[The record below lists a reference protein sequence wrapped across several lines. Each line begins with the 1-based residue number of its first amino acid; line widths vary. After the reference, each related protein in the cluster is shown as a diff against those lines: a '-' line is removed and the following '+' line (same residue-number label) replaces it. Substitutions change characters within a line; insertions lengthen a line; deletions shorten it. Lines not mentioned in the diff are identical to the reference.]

1 MKLIGKFLF
10 LVLISFL
17 LAAHGQAQE
26 KSPTRPPPTTCVDGV
41 TTEFRG
47 FSTGVAPFVYDERN
61 PTCIPGYSGE
71 LDDAGA
77 ISQMI
82 THTVECPDGRN
93 DCLVLSRNIEDYFN
107 GEVKRTAAEVRTFFN
122 ELRIHS
128 TNYTTVTAILIIT
141 GVYIGTVEGG
151 STVEKRNTDRYR
163 LTLKDGLPVLYD
175 DSAIRKGDVLGFSPF
190 SSLVVTHDPDEV
202 DTRGRKEATTIRRV
216 VIEFE
221 CSGEGHKDCLIL
233 KDASTSGATVKA
245 KGEPL
250 KVEWDIGGTAA
261 QAQSSLRDLVV
272 EWRADYN
279 EPREATARVFL
290 ETSVRN
296 IFGDVLMRNTIPF
309 EYQLSF
315 NISDK
320 PPMLGD
326 SDPEQTIFRAG
337 ERVFSSIEVT
347 DDDVRSGVEFIT
359 SVRITQQCEPS
370 CARLGLLPNAS
381 SMGFVITPG
390 RYTTDTEVVQDFSH
404 EGASTAVVQAFL
416 RNNIAM
422 ASTSEKVLSV
432 TLTVTVKSVLRGL
445 ARSSNTLEYSLIFE
459 SEMPTLSDV
468 STVKENLGA
477 SGLRA
482 FSSIKVTVDP
492 ENAST
497 IGSVVIEFEC
507 SESHED
513 CLELKGVPTGGATV
527 KARGGSLKVEWYAG
541 RTTAQAQSSL
551 RDLVVGWGAYYNG
564 SLVAT
569 PRVFL
574 ETSAR
579 NVFGDDISSKT
590 NSVRYRLS
598 FRIPDGGS
606 LVLYA
611 SSTEQAVFRAGKRVF
626 SAIRVSSPI
635 TVTGNGESAEELITS
650 VRITQQCEPSCA
662 RLGLLPDASSMGFVI
677 TPGRYTTATEVNQY
691 FLSTQGV
698 SFSSVRALLSS
709 NVAIASTSEKVLRV
723 TLAVT
728 VGSDLRGLNR
738 LSNTLEYSL
747 TFNGEPTVESTNRED
762 LNVLR
767 SFPFSSATVMDDPRE
782 ADEVAA
788 DPREVDTIRSV
799 VIEFECSGGRKTCVD
814 VKDVS
819 QTGGATVDVK
829 STGLEA
835 VWDAGRTATQ
845 VQSFLQALGVAWSA
859 DYITPRVATARI
871 SLKTRVRNVLG
882 DIAKHDTTPR
892 EYRLS
897 FRIPDGGSLVL
908 YASSTEQAVFRAGK
922 RVFSAIRVSSPI
934 TVTGNGESV
943 EELIT
948 SVRITQQCEPSCAR
962 LGLLPDASS
971 MGFVITPGR
980 YTTATEVN
988 QYFLSTQGVSFSS
1001 VRALLSS
1008 NVAIASTSEKVLR
1021 VTLAVTVGS
1030 DLRGLNRLSNT
1041 LEYSLTFNGEPTV
1054 ESTNR
1059 EDLNVLRSFPFSSAT
1074 VMDDPREADEV
1085 AADPR
1090 EVDTIRSVVIE
1101 FECSGGRKTCVDVKD
1116 VSQTGGATVD
1126 VKSTGL
1132 EAVWDAGRT
1141 ATQVQSFLQ
1150 ALGVAWN
1157 ADYITPRVATARI
1170 SLKTRVRNV
1179 LGDIAKHDTTP
1190 REYRLSFRIPD
1201 GGSLVLYA
1209 SSTEQAV
1216 FRAGKRVFSAIRVS
1230 SPITVTGNGESV
1242 EELITSVRITQ
1253 QCEPSCARLGLLPDA
1268 SSMGFVITPGRYTT
1282 ATEVNQYFSSTQG
1295 VSFSSVRALLSSNV
1309 AIASTSE
1316 KVLRVT
1322 LAVTVGSDL
1331 RGLNRLSNT
1340 LEYSLTFNGEPTVE
1354 STNRE
1359 DLNVLRSFPFSSATV
1374 MDDPREADE
1383 VAADPRE
1390 VDTIRS
1396 VVIEFEC
1403 SGGRK
1408 TCVDVKD
1415 VSQTGGATVDVK
1427 STGLEA
1433 VWDAGRT
1440 ATQVQSFLQALGVA
1454 WNADYITP
1462 RVATARISLKTRVRN
1477 VLGDIAKHDTTPREY
1492 RLSFR
1497 IPDGGPLVLYDPSTE
1512 QAVFRAGKRVFSA
1525 IRVSSPITVTGN
1537 GESVEE
1543 LITSV
1548 RITQQCEPSCARLGL
1563 LPNAS
1568 SMGFV
1573 ITPGRYTTA
1582 TEVDQYFLST
1592 QGVSFSR
1599 VQALLS
1605 NNIAM
1610 ASTSKKVL
1618 SVTLTVTV
1626 GSDLRGLGRSSAG
1639 LVYFLTFN
1647 GVPKL
1652 ADDLTSREGNVLGFS
1667 PFRSI
1672 RVTDDPREAD
1682 QVAADPGEVDT
1693 IRSVAIEFECSD
1705 RTTCVDVNDV
1715 SQTTVLKEE
1724 WDAGRTATQV
1734 QSSLRG
1740 LVVGW
1745 GADYK
1750 EPREATA
1757 RISLRTSVRNI
1768 FGSAVTH
1775 STEPLEYSLS
1785 FNLSDGGSLVLYASS
1800 TEQAV
1805 FRAGKRVF
1813 SAIRVSSPI
1822 TVTGYGESV
1831 EELITSVRI
1840 TQLCEPSCARLGL
1853 LPNASSMGFIITPG
1867 RYTTATEVVQY
1878 ILSTQGV
1885 SFSSV
1890 RALLSS
1896 NVAMAS
1902 TSEKVLRVTL
1912 AVTVG
1917 SDLRGLNRLSNTL
1930 EYSLTFNGEPTV
1942 ESTNRENLNVLRSFP
1957 FSSATVMD
1965 DPREA
1970 DEVAADPREVD
1981 TIRSV
1986 VIEFE
1991 CSGGR
1996 KTCVDVKDVSQT
2008 GGATVDVKSTGLE
2021 AVWDAGR
2028 TATQVQS
2035 FLQALGVAWNAD
2047 YITPRVATARISL
2060 KTRVRNVLGDIAK
2073 HDTTPREYRLSFRI
2087 PDGGSLVLYA
2097 SSTEQA
2103 VFRAGKR
2110 VFSAITVTGN
2120 GESVEELI
2128 TSVRITQQ
2136 CEPSCARLG
2145 LLPDASS
2152 MGFVITPGRYTTAT
2166 EVNQYFLSTQGV
2178 SFSSVRALLS
2188 SNVAIASTSEKV
2200 LRVTLAVTVGSDLRG
2215 LNRLSNTLE
2224 YSLTFNGEPTVEST
2238 NREDLNVLRSFP
2250 FSSATVMD
2258 DPREA
2263 DEVAADP
2270 REVDT
2275 IRSVVIEFEC
2285 SGGRKTCV
2293 DVKDVSQTGGA
2304 TVDVKSTGLEAV
2316 WDAGRTATQVQSF
2329 LQALGVAWSADYITP
2344 RVATARI
2351 SLKTRVRNILGDI
2364 VKHDTTPREYRLS
2377 FRIPDGEP
2385 LVLDDPSTEQAVF
2398 RAGKRVFSA
2407 IGVSSPITV
2416 TGNGESVEELIT
2428 SVRITQLCEP
2438 SCARLGLLPNA
2449 SSMGFVITP
2458 GRYTTATEVNQ
2469 YFLST
2474 QGVSFSSV
2482 RALLSSNVAIASTS
2496 EKVLRV
2502 TLAVTVGSDLR
2513 GLNRLSNTLE
2523 YSLTFNG
2530 EPTVEATNRE
2540 NLNVLRSFPFSS
2552 ATVMDD
2558 PRELDEVAA
2567 DPGEVDTIRSV
2578 VIEFECSG
2586 GRITCVD
2593 VKDVSQT
2600 GGATVDVKSTG
2611 LEALWDAG
2619 RTATQVQSF
2628 LQALGV
2634 AWSADYITPRVVTA
2648 RISLKTRV
2656 RNILGDIAK
2665 HDTTPRE
2672 YRLSFRIPDGEPLV
2686 LDDPS
2691 TEQAV
2696 FRAGKRVFS
2705 AIRVS
2710 SPITVTGNGESVE
2723 ELITSVRV
2731 TQLCEPSCARLGLLP
2746 DASSMGF
2753 VITPGRYTTATE
2765 VNQYFLSTQGVSFSS
2780 VRTLL
2785 SSNVAMASTSEKVL
2799 RVTLAVTVG
2808 SDLRGLNRLSNTLEY
2823 SLTFNGEPTVESTN
2837 RENLNVLRSFPFS
2850 SATVMDDPREPD
2862 EVAADP
2868 REVDTIRSVVIE
2880 FECSGGRKTCVDV
2893 KDVSQTGGATVDV
2906 KSTGLEALWDAGR
2919 TATQV
2924 QSFLQALGVAWSADY
2939 ITPRVA
2945 TARIS
2950 LKTRVRNILGD
2961 IAKHDTTP
2969 REYRLSFRIP
2979 DGEPLVLDDPSTEQA
2994 VFRAGKR
3001 VFSAIGVSSP
3011 ITVTGNGESVEELIT
3026 SVRITQLCEPSCA
3039 RLGLLPNASSMGFVI
3054 TPGRYTTATEVNQYF
3069 LSTQGVSFSSVR
3081 ALLSSNVAIASTSEK
3096 VLRVTLAVTV
3106 GSDLRGLN
3114 RLSNTLEYSLTFNGE
3129 PTVESTN
3136 REDLNVLRSFPFSS
3150 ATVMDDPREADEV
3163 AADPREVDT
3172 IRSVVIEFECSGGR
3186 KTCVDVKDVSQT
3198 GGATVDV
3205 KSTGLEAVWDAGR
3218 TATQVQSFLQA
3229 LGVAWN
3235 ADYITPRVA
3244 TARISLKT
3252 RVRNVLGDIAK
3263 HDTTPRE
3270 YRLSFRIP
3278 DGGSL
3283 VLYAS
3288 STEQA
3293 VFRAGKRVFS
3303 AIRVSSPITVTGN
3316 GESVEELI
3324 TSVRITQQCEP
3335 SCARLGLLPDASSM
3349 GFVIT
3354 PGRYTTATEVNQ
3366 YFLSTQ
3372 GVSFSSVRALLSS
3385 NVAMASTSEKVLRVT
3400 LAVTV
3405 GSDLRGL
3412 NRLSNTLEY
3421 SLTFN
3426 GEPTVE
3432 STNREDLNV
3441 LRSFPFSSATVMD
3454 DPREADEVAADQREV
3469 DTIRSV
3475 VIEFECSGG
3484 RKTCVDVKD
3493 VSQTGGATVDVKSTG
3508 LEAVWDA
3515 GRTATQVQSFL
3526 QALGVAWSADYIS
3539 PRVATARIS
3548 LKTRVRN
3555 ILGDIAKHDTT
3566 PREYR
3571 LSFRIPDGGPLVLD
3585 DPSTEQ
3591 AVFRAGKRVFSA
3603 IRVSSPITVTGN
3615 GESVEEL
3622 ITGVRI
3628 TQQCKPSCARLG
3640 LLPDA
3645 SSMGF
3650 VITPGRYTTATEV
3663 DQYFLSTQGVSFS
3676 RVQALLSN
3684 NIAMASTSKKVL
3696 SVTLTV
3702 TVGSDLRGLGRS
3714 SAGLVYFLTFNGVPK
3729 LADDLTSREGNV
3741 LGFSP
3746 FRSIRVTDDPRE
3758 ADQVAA
3764 DPGEVDTIRSVAIE
3778 FECSD
3783 RTTCVDVNDVSQTTV
3798 LKEEWDAGRTAT
3810 QVQSSLRGLVVGW
3823 GADYKEPREATARIS
3838 LRTSVRNI
3846 FGSAVTHSTEP
3857 LEYSLSFNLSDG
3869 GSLVLYASSTEQA
3882 VFRAG
3887 KRVFSAIRVSSPIT
3901 VTGNGESVEELITS
3915 VRITQ
3920 QCEPSCARLGLLPNA
3935 SSMGF
3940 IITPGRY
3947 TTATEVVQYILSTQG
3962 VSFSSVRAL
3971 LSSNVAMA
3979 STSEKV
3985 LRVTLAVTVGSDLRG
4000 LNRLSNTLEYSLTF
4014 NGEPTVES
4022 TNREDLNVLRS
4033 FPFSSATVMDDPR
4046 EADEVAA
4053 DPREVDT
4060 IRSVVIEFE
4069 CSGGRKTCVDVKD
4082 VSQTGG
4088 ATVDVKSTGLEAV
4101 WDAGRTATQVQS
4113 FLQALG
4119 VAWNADYIT
4128 PRVATARISLKTRVR
4143 NVLGDIAKHDTTP
4156 REYRLSFRIPD
4167 GGSLVLYA
4175 SSTEQ
4180 AVFRAG
4186 KRVFSAIR
4194 VSSPITVTGNGESVE
4209 ELITSVRI
4217 TQQCEPSCARLGLLP
4232 DASSMGFVITPGRY
4246 TTATEVNQ
4254 YFSSTQGVS
4263 FSSVRALLSSNV
4275 AIASTSE
4282 KVLRVTLAVTVG
4294 SDLRGLNRLSNT
4306 LEYSLTFNGEPTV
4319 ESTNREDLNVLRSFP
4334 FSSATVM
4341 DDPREADEVA
4351 ADPREVDTIRS
4362 VVIEFECSG
4371 GRKTCVDVKDV
4382 SQTGGATVDVK
4393 STGLEAVWD
4402 AGRTATQVQSFLQA
4416 LGVAW
4421 NADYITPR
4429 VATARISLKTRVRN
4443 VLGDIAKHD
4452 TTPREYRL
4460 SFRIP
4465 DGGSLVLYASS
4476 TEQAVFRAGKR
4487 VFSAIR
4493 VSSPITVTGNGESV
4507 EELITSVRITQQCE
4521 PSCARLGLLPDASS
4535 MGFVITPGRYTTATE
4550 VNQYFLSTQGVS
4562 FSRVQALL
4570 SNNIAMASTS
4580 NKVLSVTLTVTVGSD
4595 LRGLGRSS
4603 AGLVYFLTFNGV
4615 PKLADDLTS
4624 REGNVLGFSPFRSIR
4639 VTDDPR
4645 EADQVAADPGEVD
4658 TIRSVAIEFECS
4670 DRTTCVDVNDVS
4682 QTTVLKEEWDAGRTA
4697 TQVQSSLRGLVV
4709 GWGADYK
4716 EPREATARIS
4726 LRTSVRNI
4734 FGSAV
4739 THSTEPLEYSL
4750 SFNLSDGGSLVLYA
4764 SSTEQAVFRAGKRVF
4779 SAIRVSSPITVTG
4792 NGESVEELITSVR
4805 ITQQCKP
4812 SCARLGLLPD
4822 ASSMGFVITPGRYTT
4837 ATEVNQYFLSTQGV
4851 SFSSV
4856 RALLS
4861 SNVAIAHKRKGTSC
4875 DLASTSEKV
4884 LRVTLAVTVG
4894 SDLRGLNRLSNTLEY
4909 SLTFNGE
4916 PTVESTNREDL
4927 NVLRSFP
4934 FSSATVMDDPREA
4947 DEVAADPREVDTIRS
4962 VVIEFECS
4970 GGRKTC
4976 VDVKDVSQTGGAT
4989 VDVKS
4994 TGLEAV
5000 WDAGRTATQ
5009 VQSFLQAL
5017 GVAWNADYITP
5028 RVATARISLKTRVRN
5043 VLGDIAKHDTTPR
5056 EYRLPFRIPDGGSLV
5071 LYASSTEQAVFRA
5084 GKRVFS
5090 AIRVSSPITVTG
5102 NGESVEELIT
5112 SVRITQQCEP
5122 SCARLGLL
5130 PDASS
5135 MGFVI
5140 TPGRYTT
5147 ATEVNQYFLST
5158 QGVSFSSVRAL
5169 LSSNVAIAS
5178 TSEKVL
5184 RVTLTVTVGSD
5195 LRGLGRSSAGLVY
5208 FLTFNGV
5215 PKLAD
5220 DLTSREGNVLGFS
5233 PFRSIRVTDDPREAD
5248 QVAADPGEVDTI
5260 RSVAIEFECSDRTTC
5275 VDVNDVSQTTVL
5287 KEEWDAGRTATQ
5299 VQSSLR
5305 GLVVGWGA
5313 DYKEPREAT
5322 ARISLRTS
5330 VRNIFGSAVTHSTEP
5345 LEYSLSFNLSDGHSI
5360 LSDGEPL
5367 VLYDPNTEQTVFRA
5381 GKKVFSAIIISSPI
5395 IVTGNGKS
5403 VEELVTSVRIT
5414 QQCKPSC
5421 ARLGLLPNA
5430 SSMGFVITP
5439 GRYTTATEVDQYF
5452 LSTQGVTFSSIR
5464 ALLSSNIA
5472 MASTSEKVLSVT
5484 LTVTVESDLRGLNRL
5499 SNTLEYSL
5507 TFNGAPT
5514 LSDVDTSRGGY
5525 VLGFSPFSS
5534 ITVTDDPGEVDT
5546 IRSVVIEFECSRGRA
5561 ACVDVKGV
5569 SRTGGAT
5576 VQVQSTALKVVWDA
5590 GETAKQVQSSL
5601 RGFVTVWGADYK
5613 EQRKATARVVLGTS
5627 VRNILGD
5634 DVRHST
5640 EPLEYS
5646 LSFNLSSDLPRL
5658 DDPNTEK
5665 TGPAVGFLPLSA
5677 ITIIGEA
5684 IEGVPETI
5692 SDING
5697 TLKCVNRATTCASF
5711 VGVEPGDF
5719 SGTTLGDAE
5728 MFLRGLQVRSRFAS
5742 YEAKL
5747 TVSVVTSLN
5756 GLERPSNELTYTLT
5770 FPTPGSTRDRLIAPA
5785 FAVDLK
5791 VVNPYLDMIN
5801 PENLAAVK
5809 EAVVGHCI
5817 GDYFEDSDDDGV
5829 PNNVE
5834 AQLGTDCLNRDRNSG
5849 FNNVAGDKGRPY
5861 VRVVGELVLDQL
5873 PFIGNLDKLP
5883 LTDSSG
5889 DPGIECQTCVEV
5901 LFLEIQPECTSAS
5914 SDSVV
5919 GNGNI
5924 SFPGV
5929 NVSSCYLVGRFSS
5942 SPTGSENSTLYGTLF
5957 PRPGWSGLYVLG
5969 IDKYGN
5975 WSVDGDGVLE
5985 TLMVYTPPV
5994 LSLGP
5999 DVYSITDKANIG
6011 VELRGRRTP
6020 PSVVYT
6026 PTAPG
6031 FTLFGDTRESGSFGT
6046 YWERD
6051 HRTVLVDVS
6060 SPRLV
6065 TLVATDIFDRSPPY
6079 FVMGRSTLTVIQD
6092 SPPSFISI
6100 GLQKDGR
6107 SAAVISLE
6115 DDANSYSLNV
6125 SGGAQSTVTIVDGE
6139 VMVMEGEEVM
6149 VLEDVGDLLDRVR
6162 GMFDGVATLKV
6173 RVSSTDNTVEAQF
6186 PVFSSTKTAA
6196 SAAAWTRAVVNRD
6209 IVVTSCLTDLCAPDN
6224 PFAYASVNLGPG
6236 AYLSHVIASSLRD
6249 FPVSF
6254 DKVRETL
6261 NEFVSG
6267 ELSLDPDLNGTEL
6280 LTDVISYSG
6289 AASNVSETTA
6299 SFVFDLRHKPF
6310 TKDGRLVKRILVDGE
6325 YKWRGVAN
6333 LDEDGSVWYTT
6344 KRDSTCPSS
6353 DDDSAWSDTDNG
6365 FIPASASTPVRCVR
6379 LDIVDGGLYAN
6390 GSNGYYSGSI
6400 FGAGADAFPLAH
6412 VGGGRAYDSY
6422 DTWLIVFVVLAALL
6436 YSGSAGVWTILTLLM
6451 VIALSVWRRRR
6462 VAVHSEL

>member
-190 SSLVVTHDPDEV
+190 SSLVVTHGPDEV

-468 STVKENLGA
+468 STIKGNLDV
-477 SGLRA
+477 SGSTPL
-482 FSSIKVTVDP
+482 SSIEVNVDP

-507 SESHED
+507 SESHKD

-527 KARGGSLKVEWYAG
+527 QVQSTALKLEWHAG

-551 RDLVVGWGAYYNG
+551 RDLVVAWGAYYNG

-598 FRIPDGGS
+598 FRIPDGGP
-606 LVLYA
+606 LVLYDP
-611 SSTEQAVFRAGKRVF
+611 STEQAVFRAGKRVF

-635 TVTGNGESAEELITS
+635 TVTGYGESVEELITS
-650 VRITQQCEPSCA
+650 VRITQLCEPSCA
-662 RLGLLPDASSMGFVI
+662 RLGLLPNASSMGFII
-677 TPGRYTTATEVNQY
+677 TPGRYTTATEVVQY
-691 FLSTQGV
+691 ILSTQGV

-709 NVAIASTSEKVLRV
+709 NVAMASTSEKVLRV

-747 TFNGEPTVESTNRED
+747 TFNGEPTVESTNREN

-845 VQSFLQALGVAWSA
+845 VQSFLQALGVAWNA

-1282 ATEVNQYFSSTQG
+1282 ATEVNQYF
-1295 VSFSSVRALLSSNV
+1295 
-1309 AIASTSE
+1309 
-1316 KVLRVT
+1316 
-1322 LAVTVGSDL
+1322 
-1331 RGLNRLSNT
+1331 
-1340 LEYSLTFNGEPTVE
+1340 
-1354 STNRE
+1354 
-1359 DLNVLRSFPFSSATV
+1359 
-1374 MDDPREADE
+1374 
-1383 VAADPRE
+1383 
-1390 VDTIRS
+1390 
-1396 VVIEFEC
+1396 
-1403 SGGRK
+1403 
-1408 TCVDVKD
+1408 
-1415 VSQTGGATVDVK
+1415 
-1427 STGLEA
+1427 
-1433 VWDAGRT
+1433 
-1440 ATQVQSFLQALGVA
+1440 
-1454 WNADYITP
+1454 
-1462 RVATARISLKTRVRN
+1462 
-1477 VLGDIAKHDTTPREY
+1477 
-1492 RLSFR
+1492 
-1497 IPDGGPLVLYDPSTE
+1497 
-1512 QAVFRAGKRVFSA
+1512 
-1525 IRVSSPITVTGN
+1525 
-1537 GESVEE
+1537 
-1543 LITSV
+1543 
-1548 RITQQCEPSCARLGL
+1548 
-1563 LPNAS
+1563 
-1568 SMGFV
+1568 
-1573 ITPGRYTTA
+1573 
-1582 TEVDQYFLST
+1582 
-1592 QGVSFSR
+1592 
-1599 VQALLS
+1599 
-1605 NNIAM
+1605 
-1610 ASTSKKVL
+1610 
-1618 SVTLTVTV
+1618 
-1626 GSDLRGLGRSSAG
+1626 
-1639 LVYFLTFN
+1639 
-1647 GVPKL
+1647 
-1652 ADDLTSREGNVLGFS
+1652 
-1667 PFRSI
+1667 
-1672 RVTDDPREAD
+1672 
-1682 QVAADPGEVDT
+1682 
-1693 IRSVAIEFECSD
+1693 
-1705 RTTCVDVNDV
+1705 
-1715 SQTTVLKEE
+1715 
-1724 WDAGRTATQV
+1724 
-1734 QSSLRG
+1734 
-1740 LVVGW
+1740 
-1745 GADYK
+1745 
-1750 EPREATA
+1750 
-1757 RISLRTSVRNI
+1757 
-1768 FGSAVTH
+1768 
-1775 STEPLEYSLS
+1775 
-1785 FNLSDGGSLVLYASS
+1785 
-1800 TEQAV
+1800 
-1805 FRAGKRVF
+1805 
-1813 SAIRVSSPI
+1813 
-1822 TVTGYGESV
+1822 
-1831 EELITSVRI
+1831 
-1840 TQLCEPSCARLGL
+1840 
-1853 LPNASSMGFIITPG
+1853 
-1867 RYTTATEVVQY
+1867 
-1878 ILSTQGV
+1878 
-1885 SFSSV
+1885 
-1890 RALLSS
+1890 
-1896 NVAMAS
+1896 
-1902 TSEKVLRVTL
+1902 
-1912 AVTVG
+1912 
-1917 SDLRGLNRLSNTL
+1917 
-1930 EYSLTFNGEPTV
+1930 
-1942 ESTNRENLNVLRSFP
+1942 
-1957 FSSATVMD
+1957 
-1965 DPREA
+1965 
-1970 DEVAADPREVD
+1970 
-1981 TIRSV
+1981 
-1986 VIEFE
+1986 
-1991 CSGGR
+1991 
-1996 KTCVDVKDVSQT
+1996 
-2008 GGATVDVKSTGLE
+2008 
-2021 AVWDAGR
+2021 
-2028 TATQVQS
+2028 
-2035 FLQALGVAWNAD
+2035 
-2047 YITPRVATARISL
+2047 
-2060 KTRVRNVLGDIAK
+2060 
-2073 HDTTPREYRLSFRI
+2073 
-2087 PDGGSLVLYA
+2087 
-2097 SSTEQA
+2097 
-2103 VFRAGKR
+2103 
-2110 VFSAITVTGN
+2110 
-2120 GESVEELI
+2120 
-2128 TSVRITQQ
+2128 
-2136 CEPSCARLG
+2136 
-2145 LLPDASS
+2145 
-2152 MGFVITPGRYTTAT
+2152 
-2166 EVNQYFLSTQGV
+2166 
-2178 SFSSVRALLS
+2178 
-2188 SNVAIASTSEKV
+2188 
-2200 LRVTLAVTVGSDLRG
+2200 
-2215 LNRLSNTLE
+2215 
-2224 YSLTFNGEPTVEST
+2224 
-2238 NREDLNVLRSFP
+2238 
-2250 FSSATVMD
+2250 
-2258 DPREA
+2258 
-2263 DEVAADP
+2263 
-2270 REVDT
+2270 
-2275 IRSVVIEFEC
+2275 
-2285 SGGRKTCV
+2285 
-2293 DVKDVSQTGGA
+2293 
-2304 TVDVKSTGLEAV
+2304 
-2316 WDAGRTATQVQSF
+2316 
-2329 LQALGVAWSADYITP
+2329 
-2344 RVATARI
+2344 
-2351 SLKTRVRNILGDI
+2351 
-2364 VKHDTTPREYRLS
+2364 
-2377 FRIPDGEP
+2377 
-2385 LVLDDPSTEQAVF
+2385 
-2398 RAGKRVFSA
+2398 
-2407 IGVSSPITV
+2407 
-2416 TGNGESVEELIT
+2416 
-2428 SVRITQLCEP
+2428 
-2438 SCARLGLLPNA
+2438 
-2449 SSMGFVITP
+2449 
-2458 GRYTTATEVNQ
+2458 
-2469 YFLST
+2469 
-2474 QGVSFSSV
+2474 
-2482 RALLSSNVAIASTS
+2482 
-2496 EKVLRV
+2496 
-2502 TLAVTVGSDLR
+2502 
-2513 GLNRLSNTLE
+2513 
-2523 YSLTFNG
+2523 
-2530 EPTVEATNRE
+2530 
-2540 NLNVLRSFPFSS
+2540 
-2552 ATVMDD
+2552 
-2558 PRELDEVAA
+2558 
-2567 DPGEVDTIRSV
+2567 
-2578 VIEFECSG
+2578 
-2586 GRITCVD
+2586 
-2593 VKDVSQT
+2593 
-2600 GGATVDVKSTG
+2600 
-2611 LEALWDAG
+2611 
-2619 RTATQVQSF
+2619 
-2628 LQALGV
+2628 
-2634 AWSADYITPRVVTA
+2634 
-2648 RISLKTRV
+2648 
-2656 RNILGDIAK
+2656 
-2665 HDTTPRE
+2665 
-2672 YRLSFRIPDGEPLV
+2672 
-2686 LDDPS
+2686 
-2691 TEQAV
+2691 
-2696 FRAGKRVFS
+2696 
-2705 AIRVS
+2705 
-2710 SPITVTGNGESVE
+2710 
-2723 ELITSVRV
+2723 
-2731 TQLCEPSCARLGLLP
+2731 
-2746 DASSMGF
+2746 
-2753 VITPGRYTTATE
+2753 
-2765 VNQYFLSTQGVSFSS
+2765 
-2780 VRTLL
+2780 
-2785 SSNVAMASTSEKVL
+2785 
-2799 RVTLAVTVG
+2799 
-2808 SDLRGLNRLSNTLEY
+2808 
-2823 SLTFNGEPTVESTN
+2823 
-2837 RENLNVLRSFPFS
+2837 
-2850 SATVMDDPREPD
+2850 
-2862 EVAADP
+2862 
-2868 REVDTIRSVVIE
+2868 
-2880 FECSGGRKTCVDV
+2880 
-2893 KDVSQTGGATVDV
+2893 
-2906 KSTGLEALWDAGR
+2906 
-2919 TATQV
+2919 
-2924 QSFLQALGVAWSADY
+2924 
-2939 ITPRVA
+2939 
-2945 TARIS
+2945 
-2950 LKTRVRNILGD
+2950 
-2961 IAKHDTTP
+2961 
-2969 REYRLSFRIP
+2969 
-2979 DGEPLVLDDPSTEQA
+2979 
-2994 VFRAGKR
+2994 
-3001 VFSAIGVSSP
+3001 
-3011 ITVTGNGESVEELIT
+3011 
-3026 SVRITQLCEPSCA
+3026 
-3039 RLGLLPNASSMGFVI
+3039 
-3054 TPGRYTTATEVNQYF
+3054 

-3454 DPREADEVAADQREV
+3454 DPREADEVAAD
-3469 DTIRSV
+3469 
-3475 VIEFECSGG
+3475 
-3484 RKTCVDVKD
+3484 
-3493 VSQTGGATVDVKSTG
+3493 
-3508 LEAVWDA
+3508 
-3515 GRTATQVQSFL
+3515 
-3526 QALGVAWSADYIS
+3526 
-3539 PRVATARIS
+3539 
-3548 LKTRVRN
+3548 
-3555 ILGDIAKHDTT
+3555 
-3566 PREYR
+3566 
-3571 LSFRIPDGGPLVLD
+3571 
-3585 DPSTEQ
+3585 
-3591 AVFRAGKRVFSA
+3591 
-3603 IRVSSPITVTGN
+3603 
-3615 GESVEEL
+3615 
-3622 ITGVRI
+3622 
-3628 TQQCKPSCARLG
+3628 
-3640 LLPDA
+3640 
-3645 SSMGF
+3645 
-3650 VITPGRYTTATEV
+3650 PG
-3663 DQYFLSTQGVSFS
+3663 
-3676 RVQALLSN
+3676 
-3684 NIAMASTSKKVL
+3684 
-3696 SVTLTV
+3696 
-3702 TVGSDLRGLGRS
+3702 
-3714 SAGLVYFLTFNGVPK
+3714 
-3729 LADDLTSREGNV
+3729 
-3741 LGFSP
+3741 
-3746 FRSIRVTDDPRE
+3746 
-3758 ADQVAA
+3758 
-3764 DPGEVDTIRSVAIE
+3764 
-3778 FECSD
+3778 
-3783 RTTCVDVNDVSQTTV
+3783 
-3798 LKEEWDAGRTAT
+3798 
-3810 QVQSSLRGLVVGW
+3810 
-3823 GADYKEPREATARIS
+3823 
-3838 LRTSVRNI
+3838 
-3846 FGSAVTHSTEP
+3846 
-3857 LEYSLSFNLSDG
+3857 
-3869 GSLVLYASSTEQA
+3869 
-3882 VFRAG
+3882 
-3887 KRVFSAIRVSSPIT
+3887 
-3901 VTGNGESVEELITS
+3901 
-3915 VRITQ
+3915 
-3920 QCEPSCARLGLLPNA
+3920 
-3935 SSMGF
+3935 
-3940 IITPGRY
+3940 
-3947 TTATEVVQYILSTQG
+3947 
-3962 VSFSSVRAL
+3962 
-3971 LSSNVAMA
+3971 
-3979 STSEKV
+3979 
-3985 LRVTLAVTVGSDLRG
+3985 
-4000 LNRLSNTLEYSLTF
+4000 
-4014 NGEPTVES
+4014 
-4022 TNREDLNVLRS
+4022 
-4033 FPFSSATVMDDPR
+4033 
-4046 EADEVAA
+4046 
-4053 DPREVDT
+4053 EVDT

-4254 YFSSTQGVS
+4254 YFLSTQGVS

-4562 FSRVQALL
+4562 FS
-4570 SNNIAMASTS
+4570 
-4580 NKVLSVTLTVTVGSD
+4580 
-4595 LRGLGRSS
+4595 
-4603 AGLVYFLTFNGV
+4603 
-4615 PKLADDLTS
+4615 
-4624 REGNVLGFSPFRSIR
+4624 
-4639 VTDDPR
+4639 
-4645 EADQVAADPGEVD
+4645 
-4658 TIRSVAIEFECS
+4658 
-4670 DRTTCVDVNDVS
+4670 
-4682 QTTVLKEEWDAGRTA
+4682 
-4697 TQVQSSLRGLVV
+4697 
-4709 GWGADYK
+4709 
-4716 EPREATARIS
+4716 
-4726 LRTSVRNI
+4726 
-4734 FGSAV
+4734 
-4739 THSTEPLEYSL
+4739 
-4750 SFNLSDGGSLVLYA
+4750 
-4764 SSTEQAVFRAGKRVF
+4764 
-4779 SAIRVSSPITVTG
+4779 
-4792 NGESVEELITSVR
+4792 
-4805 ITQQCKP
+4805 
-4812 SCARLGLLPD
+4812 
-4822 ASSMGFVITPGRYTT
+4822 
-4837 ATEVNQYFLSTQGV
+4837 
-4851 SFSSV
+4851 SV

-4861 SNVAIAHKRKGTSC
+4861 SNVAI
-4875 DLASTSEKV
+4875 ASTSEKV

-5017 GVAWNADYITP
+5017 GVAWSADYISP

-5056 EYRLPFRIPDGGSLV
+5056 EYRLSFRIPDGGSLV
-5071 LYASSTEQAVFRA
+5071 LY
-5084 GKRVFS
+5084 
-5090 AIRVSSPITVTG
+5090 
-5102 NGESVEELIT
+5102 
-5112 SVRITQQCEP
+5112 
-5122 SCARLGLL
+5122 
-5130 PDASS
+5130 
-5135 MGFVI
+5135 
-5140 TPGRYTT
+5140 
-5147 ATEVNQYFLST
+5147 
-5158 QGVSFSSVRAL
+5158 
-5169 LSSNVAIAS
+5169 
-5178 TSEKVL
+5178 
-5184 RVTLTVTVGSD
+5184 
-5195 LRGLGRSSAGLVY
+5195 
-5208 FLTFNGV
+5208 
-5215 PKLAD
+5215 
-5220 DLTSREGNVLGFS
+5220 
-5233 PFRSIRVTDDPREAD
+5233 
-5248 QVAADPGEVDTI
+5248 
-5260 RSVAIEFECSDRTTC
+5260 
-5275 VDVNDVSQTTVL
+5275 
-5287 KEEWDAGRTATQ
+5287 
-5299 VQSSLR
+5299 
-5305 GLVVGWGA
+5305 
-5313 DYKEPREAT
+5313 
-5322 ARISLRTS
+5322 
-5330 VRNIFGSAVTHSTEP
+5330 
-5345 LEYSLSFNLSDGHSI
+5345 
-5360 LSDGEPL
+5360 
-5367 VLYDPNTEQTVFRA
+5367 
-5381 GKKVFSAIIISSPI
+5381 
-5395 IVTGNGKS
+5395 
-5403 VEELVTSVRIT
+5403 
-5414 QQCKPSC
+5414 
-5421 ARLGLLPNA
+5421 
-5430 SSMGFVITP
+5430 
-5439 GRYTTATEVDQYF
+5439 
-5452 LSTQGVTFSSIR
+5452 
-5464 ALLSSNIA
+5464 
-5472 MASTSEKVLSVT
+5472 
-5484 LTVTVESDLRGLNRL
+5484 
-5499 SNTLEYSL
+5499 
-5507 TFNGAPT
+5507 
-5514 LSDVDTSRGGY
+5514 
-5525 VLGFSPFSS
+5525 
-5534 ITVTDDPGEVDT
+5534 
-5546 IRSVVIEFECSRGRA
+5546 
-5561 ACVDVKGV
+5561 
-5569 SRTGGAT
+5569 
-5576 VQVQSTALKVVWDA
+5576 
-5590 GETAKQVQSSL
+5590 
-5601 RGFVTVWGADYK
+5601 
-5613 EQRKATARVVLGTS
+5613 
-5627 VRNILGD
+5627 
-5634 DVRHST
+5634 
-5640 EPLEYS
+5640 
-5646 LSFNLSSDLPRL
+5646 
-5658 DDPNTEK
+5658 
-5665 TGPAVGFLPLSA
+5665 
-5677 ITIIGEA
+5677 
-5684 IEGVPETI
+5684 
-5692 SDING
+5692 
-5697 TLKCVNRATTCASF
+5697 
-5711 VGVEPGDF
+5711 
-5719 SGTTLGDAE
+5719 
-5728 MFLRGLQVRSRFAS
+5728 
-5742 YEAKL
+5742 
-5747 TVSVVTSLN
+5747 
-5756 GLERPSNELTYTLT
+5756 
-5770 FPTPGSTRDRLIAPA
+5770 
-5785 FAVDLK
+5785 DLK
-5791 VVNPYLDMIN
+5791 Y
-5801 PENLAAVK
+5801 
-5809 EAVVGHCI
+5809 
-5817 GDYFEDSDDDGV
+5817 
-5829 PNNVE
+5829 
-5834 AQLGTDCLNRDRNSG
+5834 
-5849 FNNVAGDKGRPY
+5849 
-5861 VRVVGELVLDQL
+5861 
-5873 PFIGNLDKLP
+5873 
-5883 LTDSSG
+5883 
-5889 DPGIECQTCVEV
+5889 
-5901 LFLEIQPECTSAS
+5901 
-5914 SDSVV
+5914 
-5919 GNGNI
+5919 
-5924 SFPGV
+5924 
-5929 NVSSCYLVGRFSS
+5929 
-5942 SPTGSENSTLYGTLF
+5942 
-5957 PRPGWSGLYVLG
+5957 
-5969 IDKYGN
+5969 
-5975 WSVDGDGVLE
+5975 
-5985 TLMVYTPPV
+5985 
-5994 LSLGP
+5994 
-5999 DVYSITDKANIG
+5999 
-6011 VELRGRRTP
+6011 
-6020 PSVVYT
+6020 
-6026 PTAPG
+6026 
-6031 FTLFGDTRESGSFGT
+6031 
-6046 YWERD
+6046 
-6051 HRTVLVDVS
+6051 
-6060 SPRLV
+6060 
-6065 TLVATDIFDRSPPY
+6065 
-6079 FVMGRSTLTVIQD
+6079 
-6092 SPPSFISI
+6092 
-6100 GLQKDGR
+6100 
-6107 SAAVISLE
+6107 
-6115 DDANSYSLNV
+6115 
-6125 SGGAQSTVTIVDGE
+6125 
-6139 VMVMEGEEVM
+6139 
-6149 VLEDVGDLLDRVR
+6149 
-6162 GMFDGVATLKV
+6162 
-6173 RVSSTDNTVEAQF
+6173 
-6186 PVFSSTKTAA
+6186 
-6196 SAAAWTRAVVNRD
+6196 
-6209 IVVTSCLTDLCAPDN
+6209 
-6224 PFAYASVNLGPG
+6224 
-6236 AYLSHVIASSLRD
+6236 
-6249 FPVSF
+6249 
-6254 DKVRETL
+6254 
-6261 NEFVSG
+6261 
-6267 ELSLDPDLNGTEL
+6267 
-6280 LTDVISYSG
+6280 
-6289 AASNVSETTA
+6289 
-6299 SFVFDLRHKPF
+6299 
-6310 TKDGRLVKRILVDGE
+6310 
-6325 YKWRGVAN
+6325 
-6333 LDEDGSVWYTT
+6333 
-6344 KRDSTCPSS
+6344 
-6353 DDDSAWSDTDNG
+6353 
-6365 FIPASASTPVRCVR
+6365 
-6379 LDIVDGGLYAN
+6379 
-6390 GSNGYYSGSI
+6390 
-6400 FGAGADAFPLAH
+6400 
-6412 VGGGRAYDSY
+6412 
-6422 DTWLIVFVVLAALL
+6422 
-6436 YSGSAGVWTILTLLM
+6436 
-6451 VIALSVWRRRR
+6451 
-6462 VAVHSEL
+6462 